1 MSTRTRWLSAG
12 LLGLCTAVASQA
24 QTIDPAPAQA
34 STARRA
40 FQSAGQAAT
49 LREALPHLT
58 RAAHAWPTQSSY
70 WISLARVGA
79 RLSDT
84 AAVQEALRVLAPMGA
99 GVTLLSDTVLHRLAQ
114 AASLR
119 SVFDSLARST
129 ATVAGGRVIATIAD
143 SGVFAEGVDADPRSG
158 ALYVGSI
165 AQRTVFEVGVDGRV
179 RDLHVARGQRVGA
192 ILGVRVAGDG
202 RHVFATTAGLRMM
215 RDYQPGDST
224 LNAILK
230 IRIAD
235 GEVVSRWD
243 VPVDS
248 ARHLLGD
255 LAIDSRGT
263 VYATDSYAPVMYV
276 LRPGTDRLQSVRH
289 PLFRSLQGVA
299 PIPGTSR
306 VVVADYSHGL
316 LRVDPDRQTVVRI
329 ADAAGTTTLGFDG
342 LVWHDGALVGVQ
354 NGVQSPRIARLTL
367 NADQTRVLQFRV
379 IDRQPEVATEPT
391 IGTIWRGGFVYVAN
405 SQWEAYD
412 DDGARRPGSVLR
424 ATTLLCVPLPA
435 APSQAAAA
443 GRKGTR
449 STASAPPP
457 SRACNASDAASP

>member
-1 MSTRTRWLSAG
+1 MTRAS
-12 LLGLCTAVASQA
+12 LCTGALAYCVAATAQA
-24 QTIDPAPAQA
+24 QAIDPAPAQA

-40 FQSAGQAAT
+40 FQAAGQAAT

-70 WISLARVGA
+70 WISVARVGA

-84 AAVQEALRVLAPMGA
+84 AVVQEALRALAPMGA
-99 GVTLLSDTVLHRLAQ
+99 GATLLGDTALHRLAR
-114 AASLR
+114 APTLR
-119 SVFDSLARST
+119 AVFDSLARAT
-129 ATVAGGRVIATIAD
+129 ATVTGGRVIATIAD
-143 SGVFAEGVDADPRSG
+143 SGVFAEGVDADPRTG

-165 AQRTVFEVGVDGRV
+165 AQRTVFEVNVDGRV
-179 RDLHVARGQRVGA
+179 RDLQVARGKRIGA

-202 RHVFATTAGLRMM
+202 LHVFATTAGLRMM
-215 RDYQPGDST
+215 HGYQPDDST
-224 LNAILK
+224 LSAILK

-235 GEVVSRWD
+235 GEVVARWD
-243 VPVDS
+243 VPADS

-255 LAIDSRGT
+255 LAIDARGS

-276 LRPGTDRLQSVRH
+276 LRPGTDTLQSVRH

-299 PIPGTSR
+299 PVPGTSR

-316 LRVDPDRQTVVRI
+316 LRVDPDKKTVVRI
-329 ADAAGTTTLGFDG
+329 ADAEGTTTLGFDG
-342 LVWHDGALVGVQ
+342 LAWHDGALVGVQ

-405 SQWEAYD
+405 SQWDAYD
-412 DDGARRPGSVLR
+412 DDGVRRPGSVLR

-435 APSQAAAA
+435 APSQAAAVE
-443 GRKGTR
+443 RKGTR

-457 SRACNASDAASP
+457 SRACKASDAASP